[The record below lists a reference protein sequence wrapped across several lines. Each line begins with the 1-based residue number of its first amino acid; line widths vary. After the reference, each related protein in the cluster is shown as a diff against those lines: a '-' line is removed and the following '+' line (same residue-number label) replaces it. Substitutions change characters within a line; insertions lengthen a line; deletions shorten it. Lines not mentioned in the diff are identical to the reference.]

1 MALNEA
7 RAAYEMAASMELKKR
22 QLWRESVVCF
32 GLVFLERRAKATCI
46 GKGFF
51 FKGVLLCVRN
61 ELDE

>member
-1 MALNEA
+1 
-7 RAAYEMAASMELKKR
+7 MAASIELKKR
-22 QLWRESVVCF
+22 QLGRESVVCF
-32 GLVFLERRAKATCI
+32 GLVFPERRAKATCI